1 MHKIYLGILLNLRRN
16 NMNINQLMKQAQQM
30 QRKVDKIQKELEEKE
45 YTFSS
50 QGEAVKGVI
59 NGKMEILSLEISE
72 DLLEDKEMLQDV
84 LVMTLN
90 DQIQK
95 VSQAKEEAMSQL
107 TGGMNI
113 PGLF

>member
-1 MHKIYLGILLNLRRN
+1 
-16 NMNINQLMKQAQQM
+16 MNINQLMKQAQQM